1 MTAWICVQCGQQYAE
16 SETPPARCKICEDDR
31 QYVRWSGQSWTS
43 MDELSRTHQIDW
55 RDDGGLTGIGIKPDF
70 AIAQRALLVQESDG
84 CVLWDCIPL
93 VTPEAIERI
102 KAIGGLKAI
111 AISHPHYYG
120 VMAEWSEAFGGV
132 PIYLH
137 ADDSEWITRPHPS
150 IVRWSGETCPLSAAL
165 SLIRCGGH
173 FPGGTVM
180 HWSEGAGGKGA
191 LLCGDVATVTMDRRH
206 VSFMHSF
213 PNYVPLNAAAVR
225 AIQLAVSPFSFDRV
239 YGAWWGRNIESG
251 GREAFDASVARYLRA
266 ISDHTVR

>member
-1 MTAWICVQCGQQYAE
+1 MTAWICVQCGQQYAG

-43 MDELSRTHQIDW
+43 LDELSRAHHIDW

-70 AIAQRALLVQESDG
+70 AIAQRALLIQESDG

-93 VTPEAIERI
+93 VTAETVTRI

-120 VMAEWSEAFGGV
+120 VMVEWSEAFGGI

-137 ADDSEWITRPHPS
+137 TDDSEWITRPHPS
-150 IVRWSGETCPLSAAL
+150 IVRWSGETRPLSDAL
-165 SLIRCGGH
+165 TLIRCGGH

-180 HWSEGAGGKGA
+180 HWSRGAIGKGA
-191 LLCGDVATVTMDRRH
+191 LLCGDVATVAMDRRH

-213 PNYVPLNAAAVR
+213 PNFVPLNAVAVR
-225 AIQLAVSPFSFDRV
+225 RIQSAVSPFLFERI

-251 GREAFDASVARYLRA
+251 GREAFDASVERYLRA
-266 ISDHTVR
+266 ISDS